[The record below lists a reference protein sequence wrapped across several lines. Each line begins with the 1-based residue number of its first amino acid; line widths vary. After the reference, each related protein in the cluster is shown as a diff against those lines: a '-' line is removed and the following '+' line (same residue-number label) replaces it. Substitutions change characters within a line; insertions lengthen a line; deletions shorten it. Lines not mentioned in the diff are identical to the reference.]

1 MRDTPPWMYLLEV
14 SFRSPAPRKGRAGR
28 PVPIVAVDPSF
39 LTLNRK
45 GNLPVWFPEK
55 RTIALTEMG
64 MFLISRWGL
73 GEADGFKLDIRFEIV

>member
-1 MRDTPPWMYLLEV
+1 MDILARGVFAKPSAQE
-14 SFRSPAPRKGRAGR
+14 GRAGR
-28 PVPIVAVDPSF
+28 PVPVVAVDPSF